1 MALRPIAIQ
10 LHLLV
15 RNLRQPLGV
24 DGVVDLVAACRRRL
38 GMTRPKITTT
48 LGRPNRARPP
58 DRRSGVTQ
66 GLGEAPAAVLPV
78 LDQRL
83 EPGHA
88 SADDSQVDLDG
99 RPDPEMQSL
108 PGGVVCFIDDVVDP
122 EGAQTAGDAD
132 EQTEA
137 EEDDEGD
144 ALGERQS
151 CLEQRPERQR
161 PHDEVG
167 QDRHDGLE
175 EEGRRLLD
183 TLALGAEDIPIIRDG
198 AVHEGERS

>member
-1 MALRPIAIQ
+1 
-10 LHLLV
+10 
-15 RNLRQPLGV
+15 
-24 DGVVDLVAACRRRL
+24 
-38 GMTRPKITTT
+38 MTRPKITTT
-48 LGRPNRARPP
+48 PWRPNRARPP
-58 DRRSGVTQ
+58 DRRGSVTQ
-66 GLGEAPAAVLPV
+66 GLGEALAAVPPV
-78 LDQRL
+78 LHQRL

-88 SADDSQVDLDG
+88 AADDSQVDLDG

-108 PGGVVCFIDDVVDP
+108 PGGVVGFINDVVDP

-132 EQTEA
+132 KETEA

-167 QDRHDGLE
+167 QDRHDRLE

-183 TLALGAEDIPIIRDG
+183 ALALGAENIPVIRDG
-198 AVHEGERS
+198 AIHEGEGS